1 MKMSRENVYDK
12 VLRLLQKVNKNL
24 DLTHELQTEIDPNV
38 FFRRNSVN
46 LLIGKKGSGKTYNV
60 FRECLKLRF
69 IKNHRYTK
77 MLYITDKPMDPTYL
91 RIADLL
97 PFPVDRVPYDQAV
110 DAITQV
116 SQAKAAMKE
125 ISIRKISTE
134 DLEDDAKEQLEG
146 ILGENID
153 DPKEVYH
160 TIVLL
165 DDCQAMFER
174 RTKENRDLWK
184 LLFENRQPKITYF
197 LTVQDPKGMDTS
209 LKEAL
214 DSVWMFGGFT
224 RHKFSYILRSI
235 PHEEDSAKL
244 WKKYA
249 PLTKNQCM
257 VFCNNDEG
265 EEILILR
272 E

>member
-1 MKMSRENVYDK
+1 MSRTVNVYDK
-12 VLRLLQKVNKNL
+12 VLRLLQSVNKNL

-60 FRECLKLRF
+60 FRECLKLRY
-69 IKNHRYTK
+69 IKDSRYTK
-77 MLYITDKPMDPTYL
+77 MLYITDKPMDPTYM
-91 RIADLL
+91 RIADLM
-97 PFPVDRVPYDQAV
+97 PFPVERIPYAQAV
-110 DAITQV
+110 EAISQI

-125 ISIRKISTE
+125 IAIRKISTQ
-134 DLEDDAKEQLEG
+134 DLEDEAKEQLEDL
-146 ILGENID
+146 LGESID
-153 DPKEVYH
+153 NPKEVYH

-165 DDCQAMFER
+165 DDCQAMFEK
-174 RTKENRDLWK
+174 RTKENKDLWK

-224 RHKFSYILRSI
+224 KHKFSYMLRSI

-257 VFCNNDEG
+257 IFCNNDEG
-265 EEILILR
+265 EDIIILR